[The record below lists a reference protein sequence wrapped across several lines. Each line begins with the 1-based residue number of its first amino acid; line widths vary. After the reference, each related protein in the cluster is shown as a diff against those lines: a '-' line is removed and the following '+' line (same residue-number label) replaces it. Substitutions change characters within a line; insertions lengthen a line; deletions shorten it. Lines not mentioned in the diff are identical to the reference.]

1 MPFRPLAVVAVSA
14 VLIGGLIHA
23 APASAAA
30 CAPTTT
36 SAGEDIVVT
45 FSAIGACDWTVPS
58 WVTSV
63 RVLVV
68 GAGGGGGVN
77 GRGGGGGGGVQEEP
91 AWAVTPGLP
100 VTVTVGAG
108 GTGAYYGP
116 AYISWANSQLANTV
130 PGTNGG
136 NSSFGALTS
145 LGGGSGSGS
154 YGGGA
159 INAGDGG
166 SGGGCTGCASAGQGT
181 AGQGYAGSTDGGGG
195 GAGGAGAGW
204 NGGPGFLSDITGSS
218 VAYGGGGGRGVC
230 CGSPGG
236 SASAGGG
243 AGGTNIAF
251 PGAGTSGLGGGGGG
265 GGLFPD
271 NARLSDFSNDMSI
284 GGAGGSGVV
293 IVRFAPQ
300 PPPPPP
306 PEPAR
311 PPREVVSVAGDRSVT
326 VTWKAPEH
334 SGSFPITH
342 YQVTLGPG
350 GRTCIVAAPATTC
363 RISGLTN
370 GTAYTATV
378 KALTGAGWGM
388 ASEPSTP
395 VTPAPPPPPSLS
407 AVVDRSE
414 RAEGVVRVQRSSTM
428 LPAGTRIWVYVHERD
443 PWGYLTRAPGASNPV
458 IAADGSFTWQRMINP
473 TNTFELIWCTQPQKK
488 GVCSPW
494 TLL

>member
-1 MPFRPLAVVAVSA
+1 MLSFST
-14 VLIGGLIHA
+14 IG
-23 APASAAA
+23 S
-30 CAPTTT
+30 
-36 SAGEDIVVT
+36 
-45 FSAIGACDWTVPS
+45 CDWTAPS

-77 GRGGGGGGGVQEEP
+77 GRGGGGGGGVQEEL

-108 GTGAYYGP
+108 GAGAYYGP
-116 AYISWANSQLANTV
+116 GYVAWWNSDQFVNTV

-136 NSSFGALTS
+136 NSSFGALIS
-145 LGGGSGSGS
+145 IGGGAGSGS
-154 YGGGA
+154 YSGT

-166 SGGGCTGCASAGQGT
+166 SGGGCTGCVSAGQGT

-251 PGAGTSGLGGGGGG
+251 PGAGVDALGGGGGG

-271 NARLSDFSNDMSI
+271 NARLSDFSNDKSI

-306 PEPAR
+306 PEPAG
-311 PPREVVSVAGDRSVT
+311 PPRDVVSVAGDRSAT
-326 VTWKAPEH
+326 ITWKAPER
-334 SGSFPITH
+334 SGTFPITH
-342 YQVTLGPG
+342 YQVTPGPG
-350 GRTCIVAAPATTC
+350 GRTCVVAAPATTC
-363 RISGLTN
+363 RISGLMN

-378 KALTGAGWGM
+378 KALTGG
-388 ASEPSTP
+388 SLDSTQ
-395 VTPAPPPPPSLS
+395 L
-407 AVVDRSE
+407 
-414 RAEGVVRVQRSSTM
+414 
-428 LPAGTRIWVYVHERD
+428 
-443 PWGYLTRAPGASNPV
+443 
-458 IAADGSFTWQRMINP
+458 
-473 TNTFELIWCTQPQKK
+473 
-488 GVCSPW
+488 
-494 TLL
+494 